1 MEPSSDHQ
9 CNTKKI
15 CTKCNEKKLNDF
27 QDIDEHEKII
37 MCKNGQKLTLNS
49 LPGEGDKC
57 TKFLSLVQP
66 SQWPKGACNKIIN
79 YKKILEL
86 TDKQTI

>member
-1 MEPSSDHQ
+1 
-9 CNTKKI
+9 
-15 CTKCNEKKLNDF
+15 
-27 QDIDEHEKII
+27 
-37 MCKNGQKLTLNS
+37 MCKNGQKITLNS

-66 SQWPKGACNKIIN
+66 GQWPKGACNKIIN